1 MKLRVV
7 RADPAGNI
15 TLFVLD
21 GVARAARAAVAAK
34 LMELPA
40 FAAEQVGF
48 ACPPEEDGDGRFEM
62 MGGEFCGNAVRAF
75 GMLTARER
83 GMSGRVRVMVETSGC
98 KGAVAVDVDT
108 AAGTA
113 RAEMPPSRFVRA
125 VGDADIRGTLVHLGG
140 IAHLV
145 VERAPDAA
153 LFGAAEALL
162 AREGALAGLE
172 AYGVIFLH
180 GGRLT
185 PLVKVI
191 ATDTLVWEGSC
202 GSGTLAAALAGS
214 VTMRDGVFTRDYVQ
228 PAGTI
233 RAEVEKRGGA
243 AVSAYIGGAVTIGET
258 QEVDTEKPYQ

>member
-15 TLFVLD
+15 TLFVLS
-21 GVARAARAAVAAK
+21 GVSRAERAAAAAK
-34 LMELPA
+34 RMAIPA
-40 FAAEQVGF
+40 LAAQQVGF
-48 ACPPEEDGDGRFEM
+48 VCPPREGGDGRFEM

-83 GMSGRVRVMVETSGC
+83 GISGHARVMVETSGC
-98 KGAVAVDVDT
+98 DGAVAVDVDT

-113 RAEMPPSRFVRA
+113 RAEMPLPRFARA
-125 VGDADIRGTLVHLGG
+125 VEGADVRGTLVHLGG

-162 AREGALAGLE
+162 GREGELDGLD

-185 PLVKVI
+185 PLVKVV
-191 ATDTLVWEGSC
+191 ATDTLIWEGSC
-202 GSGTLAAALAGS
+202 GSGALAAAIAESAG
-214 VTMRDGVFTRDYVQ
+214 VRDGVFARDYVQ

-233 RAEVEKRGGA
+233 RAEVEKKGGA
-243 AVSAYIGGAVTIGET
+243 AASAHIGGAVAIGGA
-258 QEVDTEKPYQ
+258 QEIEI

>member
-15 TLFVLD
+15 TLFVL
-21 GVARAARAAVAAK
+21 GGAARGERAAAAAK
-34 LMELPA
+34 LMAVPA
-40 FAAEQVGF
+40 LAAEQVGF
-48 ACPPEEDGDGRFEM
+48 VCPPREGGGGRFEM

-75 GMLTARER
+75 GMLLARER
-83 GMSGRVRVMVETSGC
+83 GVPGRARVMVETSGC
-98 KGAVAVDVDT
+98 EGPVAVDVDT

-113 RAEMPPSRFVRA
+113 RAEMPLPRFVRA
-125 VGDADIRGTLVHLGG
+125 VEGAGVQGTLVHLGG

-145 VERAPDAA
+145 MERAPDAA
-153 LFGAAEALL
+153 LFPAAEALL
-162 AREGALAGLE
+162 AREGERLE

-185 PLVKVI
+185 PLVKVV

-202 GSGTLAAALAGS
+202 GSGTLAAAFAES
-214 VTMRDGVFTRDYVQ
+214 ADMRDGVFARDYVQ

-233 RAEVEKRGGA
+233 RAEVEKKDGA
-243 AVSAYIGGAVTIGET
+243 AASAHIGGAVTVCEAREIEI
-258 QEVDTEKPYQ
+258 

>member
-21 GVARAARAAVAAK
+21 DVARAERAAVAAK
-34 LMELPA
+34 LMALPA
-40 FAAEQVGF
+40 LAAEQVGF
-48 ACPPEEDGDGRFEM
+48 VCPPREGGDGRFEM

-75 GMLTARER
+75 GMLTALKR
-83 GMSGRVRVMVETSGC
+83 GAPGHARIIVETSGC
-98 KGAVAVDVDT
+98 GGAVAVDVDT

-113 RAEMPPSRFVRA
+113 RAEMPLPRFVRA
-125 VGDADIRGTLVHLGG
+125 AGSAEIQGTLVHLGG

-153 LFGAAEALL
+153 LLGAAEALL
-162 AREGALAGLE
+162 AREGMLAELG
-172 AYGVIFLH
+172 AYGLIFLH

-185 PLVKVI
+185 PLVKVV
-191 ATDTLVWEGSC
+191 ATDTLTWEGSC

-214 VTMRDGVFTRDYVQ
+214 AGMRNGLFARDYPQ
-228 PAGTI
+228 GGGTI
-233 RAEVEKRGGA
+233 RAEVEKKDGA
-243 AVSAYIGGAVTIGET
+243 VTSAHIGGGVTIGEAR
-258 QEVDTEKPYQ
+258 EIEL